1 MSEALKAALLRH
13 TSGDGIV
20 QTAIDGLLLMRWS
33 EAALPHHALYR
44 PALCVTVQGAKQVM
58 FGDKVFDYGPMQALV
73 VSVEMPGLGQV
84 VQASRA
90 APFLGLALA
99 FDVDVMRGVMDR
111 LETPPAPGPGPRPGV
126 FVDDVDGPLA
136 DCVLRLV
143 RLLDTPQA
151 VPVLFPSI
159 MREIC
164 FWMLTGPHGGEICKL
179 ALPSGSTQRIADAIH
194 RLRDDFARPV
204 RIEQLAAAARM
215 SPSSFH
221 QHFKALTTMSPLQ
234 YQKQLRLLE
243 ARRLMIA
250 DGANAMNAA
259 YRVGYES
266 ASQFSREYTRM
277 FGAPPKRDV
286 AEMRALPA
294 HQVLAGV

>member
-1 MSEALKAALLRH
+1 MSEALKAELLRH

-20 QTAIDGLLLMRWS
+20 PTAIDGLLLMRAS
-33 EAALPHHALYR
+33 ETVLPHHVLYR

-58 FGDKVFDYGPMQALV
+58 FGDKVFHYGEMQALI
-73 VSVEMPGLGQV
+73 VSVETPGLGRV
-84 VQASRA
+84 VQASREV
-90 APFLGLALA
+90 PFLAIALE
-99 FDVDVMRGVMDR
+99 FDVEAMRAVLDQ
-111 LETPPAPGPGPRPGV
+111 LDTPPVPGPGTQPGV

-136 DCVLRLV
+136 DCMLRLV
-143 RLLDTPQA
+143 RLLDMPQA
-151 VPVLFPSI
+151 APVLFPSI

-164 FWMLTGPHGGEICKL
+164 FWLLTGPHGGAICKL
-179 ALPSGSTQRIADAIH
+179 ALPSGPTQRIADAIH
-194 RLRDDFARPV
+194 LLRDDFARPV

-221 QHFKALTTMSPLQ
+221 QHFKALTAMTPLQ

-266 ASQFSREYTRM
+266 ASQFSREYARM
-277 FGAPPKRDV
+277 FGTPPKRDA
-286 AEMRALPA
+286 AEMRALPLPA
-294 HQVLAGV
+294 